1 MALENAG
8 NLTEYDIEDIPQAQA
23 KGTKILYT
31 VDYNTLAESTDAAA
45 LGTYLDKVIEVVN
58 RYKFDGVTVRYGGA
72 MDAGSD
78 PSRCNDCQQ
87 TVVPDRKNSH
97 GGG

>member
-31 VDYNTLAESTDAAA
+31 VDYNTLAESTDAVA
-45 LGTYLDKVIEVVN
+45 LGTYLDKVIEDVN

-72 MDAGSD
+72 MDAAATQ
-78 PSRCNDCQQ
+78 SRSNDCQQ
-87 TVVPDRKNSH
+87 TVVPDRQNPH

>member
-31 VDYNTLAESTDAAA
+31 VDYNTLAESTDAVA
-45 LGTYLDKVIEVVN
+45 LGTYLDKVIEDVN

-72 MDAGSD
+72 MDAAD
-78 PSRCNDCQQ
+78 PSRSNDCQQ
-87 TVVPDRKNSH
+87 TVVPDRQNPH

>member
-23 KGTKILYT
+23 KDTKILYT
-31 VDYNTLAESTDAAA
+31 VDYNTLAESTDAVA
-45 LGTYLDKVIEVVN
+45 LGTYLDKVIEDVN

-72 MDAGSD
+72 MDAAR
-78 PSRCNDCQQ
+78 PKPQQ
-87 TVVPDRKNSH
+87 RLSANCRP
-97 GGG
+97 